1 MIIGNKKINIFN
13 EAGKGVKKCRARENN
28 IGTANDVAVGQVG
41 RRQQSAGLVC
51 DICVRK
57 QKGALVMVPD
67 KLL

>member
-1 MIIGNKKINIFN
+1 MKQVCLLKSVEREKIKLASIL
-13 EAGKGVKKCRARENN
+13 VS
-28 IGTANDVAVGQVG
+28 ILYVAYASRVL
-41 RRQQSAGLVC
+41 ALVC